1 MEQPERAI
9 DHVAGA
15 RGHLG
20 AAAEAGEVMT
30 DVAVVLLNAE
40 GQVLAGEVLLV
51 RDQPAVALPVIGQ
64 EDVALDADLVE
75 QASAGR
81 IITPTQLPGQGS
93 PCHRIIGAPE
103 PNLFF
108 FHRRSATSRRSAR
121 WCPPARPK
129 ARVPPRP
136 RHGSTCRPRRGSRRG
151 AWRSFPG

>member
-1 MEQPERAI
+1 MEQPECAI

-51 RDQPAVALPVIGQ
+51 WDQPAVALPVIGQ

-103 PNLFF
+103 PNLVFF
-108 FHRRSATSRRSAR
+108 PSTKCHISSICTMVSAGAAEGSGAASPAAR
-121 WCPPARPK
+121 IHLQTA
-129 ARVPPRP
+129 
-136 RHGSTCRPRRGSRRG
+136 T
-151 AWRSFPG
+151 